1 MVGQVHGMWGNAEKV
16 PGTAALN
23 NGGAA
28 EITSVSYA
36 SAGNCSADGDY
47 TDSSGHHQAF
57 VVSQVNGAWG
67 KAEEIPGTATLK
79 KGHEAGDEDI
89 KADSAVAPW
98 QATRR
103 GRVLHRQR
111 RYHRQAFLVS
121 RN

>member
-1 MVGQVHGMWGNAEKV
+1 MCLGGRLQRGRVYLGGGGDQAFVVSQVHGMWGNAEKV

-79 KGHEAGDEDI
+79 RARAG
-89 KADSAVAPW
+89 
-98 QATRR
+98 RYR
-103 GRVLHRQR
+103 GT
-111 RYHRQAFLVS
+111 
-121 RN
+121 